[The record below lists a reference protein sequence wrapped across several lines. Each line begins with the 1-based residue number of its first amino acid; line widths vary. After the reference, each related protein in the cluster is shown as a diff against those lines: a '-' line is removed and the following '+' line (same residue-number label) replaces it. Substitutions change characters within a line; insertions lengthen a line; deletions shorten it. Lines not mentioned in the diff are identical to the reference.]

1 MIGLYDN
8 PTPKQDP
15 KLDRISE
22 MVDNMNN
29 EELAFEITSYGI
41 TGRVHQIVFD
51 CELPLPR
58 LYLMEDL
65 VINSDL
71 EKLLGFIQPATLSEV
86 REMFIDYLYWRDDE

>member
-8 PTPKQDP
+8 PTPAQDS
-15 KLDRISE
+15 KLERLTE
-22 MVDNMNN
+22 MVDDMN
-29 EELAFEITSYGI
+29 EKDLAYEITSYGI

-71 EKLLGFIQPATLSEV
+71 EKLLGFVQPSTLDKIK
-86 REMFIDYLYWRDDE
+86 EMFVDYLYWRD